1 LNRIKQMKAADDK
14 PMIGLLL
21 CKTQNC
27 LVAEYALSGID
38 KPMGV
43 AEYELVRSLPEPLDR
58 SLPSI
63 EEIEAELS
71 QELGELE
78 GGE

>member
-1 LNRIKQMKAADDK
+1 MRAADDK
-14 PMIGLLL
+14 PTIGLLL
-21 CKTQNC
+21 CKTQNR

-71 QELGELE
+71 RELE
-78 GGE
+78 S